1 MKTDVWS
8 SGNRPQ
14 GLRLFMLRYGKRGAI
29 VRNSLG
35 QITYYDNKEVAKRAR
50 NELNE
55 GANPPI
61 FVVSNGPDH
70 RPAKRNL
77 TRRTY

>member
-1 MKTDVWS
+1 MKTDVLS
-8 SGNRPQ
+8 SESSTK
-14 GLRLFMLRYGKRGAI
+14 GLRLFVLRYGKRGEV

-35 QITYYDNKEVAKRAR
+35 QITYYDNKEVAKRVR
-50 NELNE
+50 DELNE

-70 RPAKRNL
+70 RPAKPKS